1 MIRTNK
7 FRLTVNL
14 FAAFSIFSLASC
26 GSLVIE
32 DVDYSQ
38 PIESVL
44 DVQDDGSVSD
54 IRSGLS
60 FNIKPLQ
67 YVETEDT
74 SSVTTPEVRVI
85 RNNQGYYFV
94 TAPGYANVFVL
105 EARAGNFQ
113 LHETILIDEAG
124 IDNPA
129 FNQRPPVIELLD
141 GTDREFR
148 LTSDGIE
155 EDQS

>member
-1 MIRTNK
+1 MIRINK
-7 FRLTVNL
+7 FRLAVNL
-14 FAAFSIFSLASC
+14 FAAFSICTLAAC

-32 DVDYSQ
+32 NVDYSQ

-44 DVQDDGSVSD
+44 DVQDDGNVSD
-54 IRSGLS
+54 ISTGLS
-60 FNIKPLQ
+60 FNVKPLQ

-85 RNNQGYYFV
+85 RSQDGYYFV
-94 TAPGYANVFVL
+94 TAPGFSNVFVL
-105 EARAGNFQ
+105 QPNAGELQ

-124 IDNPA
+124 VANPA
-129 FNQRPPVIELLD
+129 FNQRSPVIELLD
-141 GTDREFR
+141 GTDRVFR
-148 LTSDGIE
+148 LTSEGIE